1 MKALGL
7 VSLGRPSGD
16 PDDYREMKI
25 VSPNRLGTNSVLN
38 WHFSTKYIDA
48 LRLESQSKQGSI

>member
-7 VSLGRPSGD
+7 VSLGRPSD
-16 PDDYREMKI
+16 VPDDYREMKI
-25 VSPNRLGTNSVLN
+25 VSPNSLGTNSVLN
-38 WHFSTKYIDA
+38 WHFSTKYIHA

>member
-1 MKALGL
+1 MKVLGL

-25 VSPNRLGTNSVLN
+25 VSPNSLGTNGVLN
-38 WHFSTKYIDA
+38 CQFSTKYIDA
-48 LRLESQSKQGSI
+48 

>member
-1 MKALGL
+1 MKVFGL

-25 VSPNRLGTNSVLN
+25 VSPNSLGTNSVLN
-38 WHFSTKYIDA
+38 WPFSTKYIDA
-48 LRLESQSKQGSI
+48 